1 MGIDGY
7 PQEAKSNGQEGITR
21 LRFTVNEQGLLVVAE
36 ITRSAGASVLDETA
50 LSALSKCK
58 FRPAQRIDGSWIR
71 GEVEIEFV
79 WSL

>member
-7 PQEAKSNGQEGITR
+7 PQEAKNNGQEGITR

-58 FRPAQRIDGSWIR
+58 FRPAQRNDGSWIR